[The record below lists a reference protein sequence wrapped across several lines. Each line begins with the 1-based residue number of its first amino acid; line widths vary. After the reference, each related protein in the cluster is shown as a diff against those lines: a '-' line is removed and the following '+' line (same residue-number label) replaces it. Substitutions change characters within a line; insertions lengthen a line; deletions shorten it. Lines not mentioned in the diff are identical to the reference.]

1 MATTR
6 PSKEKT
12 TVVSVRMPRSL
23 KERLHEMA
31 HENRRSLNLQ
41 IVWALEQWVK
51 SQEQATGDEPPER

>member
-6 PSKEKT
+6 PSEEKT
-12 TVVSVRMPRSL
+12 TVVSVRMPRPL
-23 KERLHEMA
+23 KERLHDLA
-31 HENRRSLNLQ
+31 RQNRRSLNLQ